1 MLKFLKD
8 LIDDIDCHSEE
19 DKEKYE
25 YLCKVFDQEPVYKCK
40 HYNKLKKK
48 LKKEIK
54 KALK

>member
-1 MLKFLKD
+1 MLKFLKA
-8 LIDDIDCHSEE
+8 LIDDIDCHNEK

-25 YLCKVFDQEPVYKCK
+25 FLCKYFNEESVYKCK

-48 LKKEIK
+48 LKKEVK